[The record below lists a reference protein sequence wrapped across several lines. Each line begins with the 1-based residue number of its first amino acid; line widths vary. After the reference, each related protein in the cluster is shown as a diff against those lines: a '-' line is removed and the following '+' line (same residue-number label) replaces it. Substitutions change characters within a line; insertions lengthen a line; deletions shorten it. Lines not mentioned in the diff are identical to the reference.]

1 MKVYVIIRGLF
12 NRQHISYDSEIKL
25 KTDATLKKL
34 MVEIRKRV
42 NFDFIYLIES
52 KLSNPVIMLN
62 GNSLNLLE
70 DLSTILKED
79 DEVIILQSLGGG

>member
-1 MKVYVIIRGLF
+1 MKVYVIIRGIF
-12 NRQHISYDSEIKL
+12 NRQYISYDSEIKL
-25 KTDATLKKL
+25 KNDATLKKL
-34 MVEIRKRV
+34 IVEIRKRIH
-42 NFDFIYLIES
+42 FDFIYLIES